1 MPQTCSLP
9 FSSLS
14 QARRRCRINRITLWP
29 SSFSTGAQGTDRPLC
44 ARHHWYMHI
53 TGVYCIVFSVSR
65 AQQVYSRALP
75 RSCLL
80 SAACTAFPPFRTHVR
95 CPYRSKSY
103 AFVVPQALSLC
114 SRGDTRAR
122 QRLLLLRSRAMT
134 KLFVVSLCRRRSFTE
149 EFRRMLMA
157 YCGGALVHQ
166 LQRSTPGVGGTLA

>member
-1 MPQTCSLP
+1 MSATCSFP
-9 FSSLS
+9 SSTLS
-14 QARRRCRINRITLWP
+14 QARRRCRIHRIKLWP
-29 SSFSTGAQGTDRPLC
+29 SSFSTGAQGTGRPLRT
-44 ARHHWYMHI
+44 RHHWSKHT
-53 TGVYCIVFSVSR
+53 TGLR

-122 QRLLLLRSRAMT
+122 QRLLLLRSRAMA
-134 KLFVVSLCRRRSFTE
+134 KLLVVSLCRRRSFTA
-149 EFRRMLMA
+149 EFGRMLMA